1 MISVKRMLCCFLF
14 FASTTISQAHA
25 WHGPCG
31 FSGHGYGFGLNHHS
45 FHSSIYNPGWSSY
58 SRSSFYSS
66 YGYGGLGYSS
76 YGYGGLGYSSLGFG
90 SCWPRASYQISY
102 RSYALA
108 YYTNSWPTYYSNYY
122 TPTYYAPT
130 YCSPISYGSYYT
142 PNVAPVI
149 YSNYAGFPSCAVSPS
164 VNSLPLAAY
173 SAKKPVLSSNAF
185 RLASQPVQQAQPVQ
199 APLAQSPVGR
209 YVLAQT
215 PSKAATAAIDT
226 APEELM
232 VAADAI
238 LAAGGYRQAAQAYA
252 QIVVKYGNSDRLVTR
267 RFIAQVANGDFEQA
281 AVVIELA
288 AANGNQIDRN
298 DLPQGNLQIALGDR
312 TGLIAARGEKLA
324 AIALQ
329 KSDDAVPML
338 TVAHWLALSG
348 DNPRADLFKARAD
361 QMRQVVVGHLIH
373 KPTVSRSAVSISAK

>member
-14 FASTTISQAHA
+14 FASTTMSQAHA

-45 FHSSIYNPGWSSY
+45 FHPSIYNPGWSSY

-76 YGYGGLGYSSLGFG
+76 YGYGGLGYGSLGYG
-90 SCWPRASYQISY
+90 SCWPRASYQINY
-102 RSYALA
+102 RSYAPVC
-108 YYTNSWPTYYSNYY
+108 YTNSWPTYYTSYY
-122 TPTYYAPT
+122 APTYYAPT
-130 YCSPISYGSYYT
+130 YCAPMSYSTYYT
-142 PNVAPVI
+142 PSVTPVI
-149 YSNYAGFPSCAVSPS
+149 YSNYSGFPSCAVSPS
-164 VNSLPLAAY
+164 VNSFPVAAY
-173 SAKKPVLSSNAF
+173 SAKKPGLSSAAF
-185 RLASQPVQQAQPVQ
+185 RLASQPAQH
-199 APLAQSPVGR
+199 ANTPLAQPPVGR
-209 YVLAQT
+209 YVLAQAT
-215 PSKAATAAIDT
+215 TSAATAALDT

-232 VAADAI
+232 AAADAI

-252 QIVVKYGNSDRLVTR
+252 QIVVKFGNSDRLVTR
-267 RFIAQVANGDFEQA
+267 RFIAQVANGDFDQA
-281 AVVIELA
+281 AVVSELA
-288 AANGNQIDRN
+288 AANGNRLDRS
-298 DLPQGNLQIALGDR
+298 DVPRGNLQIALGDS

-329 KSDDAVPML
+329 QTDDAVPML

-361 QMRQVVVGHLIH
+361 QMRQVAVGHLIH
-373 KPTVSRSAVSISAK
+373 KPTTSQSAASISTR